1 MRTRGLV
8 PVVLAALCL
17 AAFALP
23 SPAFAVLPAP
33 VVTAP
38 TASTLVGTPFT
49 VTGTTGAS
57 GQEARVTIDGATF
70 GANVRPDGSFSVSAS
85 APYGRSD
92 VCVDVRDVDDTWSTS
107 TTVTVYNLGAVPAYA
122 HYVLVD
128 KSDFMLYLVRDGA
141 VTAAYPIAIG
151 MSGAPTKTGT
161 WTLGRPMRSPS
172 AVWGALRMPELR
184 KARVKVSY
192 RARVRGRW
200 VRRWKWRTVYQNS
213 SYYIHGTNDPSSIG
227 TAASHGCVRM
237 YNADVI
243 ALSRQTGIEPV
254 VIRN

>member
-1 MRTRGLV
+1 MNARRLFPLAVASLALV
-8 PVVLAALCL
+8 ALAIPP
-17 AAFALP
+17 AASAV
-23 SPAFAVLPAP
+23 PASP

-38 TASTLVGTPFT
+38 VPSALVLNAFT
-49 VTGTTGAS
+49 VTGTTATS
-57 GQEARVTIDGATF
+57 AIDARVAIGPDTWG
-70 GANVRPDGSFSVSAS
+70 GPVNPDGTFSILVG
-85 APYGRSD
+85 APYGRSS
-92 VCVDVRDVDDTWSTS
+92 VAVDVRDADGWSPVK
-107 TTVTVYNLGAVPAYA
+107 TVGVYNLGAVPSYPR
-122 HYVLVD
+122 YVLVD
-128 KSDFMLYLVRDGA
+128 KSDFTLYLIRSGA

-161 WTLGRPMRSPS
+161 WTLGRPVRSPS

-184 KARVKVSY
+184 KVRVKVRY
-192 RARVRGRW
+192 RTRVRGRW

-237 YNADVI
+237 YNADVF